1 MLLPST
7 HEART
12 TMLVATETTDL
23 LLCLLADERYALP
36 MRTVREVIRW
46 SAPTPIPGTPSTLLG
61 VIHHRGAVLPI
72 VDIRPLLQLARPSVS
87 RSTRL
92 IVVEHDGLSAGIV
105 GDVVADIVQ
114 VESAAIEAPPPSL
127 PAAQA
132 KLITG
137 IAFCDEHPVALLS
150 PAALFA
156 TITTISHGG

>member
-1 MLLPST
+1 MLQAST

-12 TMLVATETTDL
+12 NMLVTTETTEM

-61 VIHHRGAVLPI
+61 VIHHRGAVLPVI
-72 VDIRPLLQLARPSVS
+72 DIRPLLQLPRPQAS

-132 KLITG
+132 KLMTG
-137 IAFCDEHPVALLS
+137 VAFYDEHPVALLS

-156 TITTISHGG
+156 TITSMSYGG